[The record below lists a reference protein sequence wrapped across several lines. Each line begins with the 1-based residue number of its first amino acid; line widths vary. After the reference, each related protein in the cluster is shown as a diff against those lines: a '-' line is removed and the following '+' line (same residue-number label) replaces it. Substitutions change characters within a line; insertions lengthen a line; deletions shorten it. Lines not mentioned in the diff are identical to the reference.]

1 MHITLTNLGPALDL
15 RATVHEVNERPE
27 CRRKKTSAWIIEV
40 ESRTRGTPV
49 LQYPDQAPLCQLLRY
64 VAFKRVGQSHSGKR
78 RLHRQADI
86 VYRQGTRYLDVH
98 LFSRLAERPPI
109 ERAGLGPSVIE
120 ACMLGQ
126 VLRHRWYGIML
137 EIGRRSDDGGAKV
150 RCQSDR
156 YHVLMKQSAE
166 TNSRVIAAADDI
178 GKLVLG
184 GQFDMDVGIGGGK
197 GRKYRSDQ
205 DLDAHAR
212 QVQANRARRAFTVNA
227 QTVDG
232 VFDFG
237 KCRGQSGE
245 QRASG
250 IVRETCALCG

>member
-1 MHITLTNLGPALDL
+1 
-15 RATVHEVNERPE
+15 
-27 CRRKKTSAWIIEV
+27 
-40 ESRTRGTPV
+40 
-49 LQYPDQAPLCQLLRY
+49 
-64 VAFKRVGQSHSGKR
+64 
-78 RLHRQADI
+78 
-86 VYRQGTRYLDVH
+86 
-98 LFSRLAERPPI
+98 
-109 ERAGLGPSVIE
+109 
-120 ACMLGQ
+120 
-126 VLRHRWYGIML
+126 
-137 EIGRRSDDGGAKV
+137 
-150 RCQSDR
+150 
-156 YHVLMKQSAE
+156 MKQSAE

-212 QVQANRARRAFTVNA
+212 QVQANRARRALTVNGQA
-227 QTVDG
+227 VDG